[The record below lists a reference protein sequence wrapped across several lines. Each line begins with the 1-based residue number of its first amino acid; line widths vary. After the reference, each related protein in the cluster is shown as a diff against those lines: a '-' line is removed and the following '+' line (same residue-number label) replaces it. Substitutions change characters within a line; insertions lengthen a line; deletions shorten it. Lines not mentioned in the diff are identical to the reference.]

1 MPVLQPSP
9 GQLSV
14 TVCLGRPD
22 LGPAVHLPVSLVG
35 GDGGGHALPNNGR
48 RAPAPIGPLPITT
61 NAGPVQEP
69 SLSCLGPGIPH
80 SLGSWGFNLGFHPG
94 LVSGERERER
104 ETERPDICRR
114 LCPSR
119 GGARGGP
126 GFAAP
131 AGTDPSSRSAHR
143 LGGGGLGRRARP
155 AARGR
160 GRMLITPEVRI

>member
-104 ETERPDICRR
+104 ER
-114 LCPSR
+114 LRDRISV
-119 GGARGGP
+119 A
-126 GFAAP
+126 GF
-131 AGTDPSSRSAHR
+131 
-143 LGGGGLGRRARP
+143 ARP
-155 AARGR
+155 AAEPAAARVSRLPLGR
-160 GRMLITPEVRI
+160 IRRAAPRIDLGGGDSVGGRAQRREAGGGC